1 MIPFFP
7 IEIEK
12 RQIDNKVTAYI
23 LATYNLSALIGSF
36 FTDSVIGKLGRRYSV
51 LLGMLSEGTGYILFG
66 VNGYINHK
74 PTYIALAITAR
85 FIQGFGGSVVSA
97 TMYSIVL
104 NFYLVNKTRAL
115 TMIESAMCGGVLL
128 GPALGS
134 VLFMIG
140 GFQFMIFSF
149 GTFLLMC
156 AALV

>member
-1 MIPFFP
+1 
-7 IEIEK
+7 
-12 RQIDNKVTAYI
+12 
-23 LATYNLSALIGSF
+23 
-36 FTDSVIGKLGRRYSV
+36 
-51 LLGMLSEGTGYILFG
+51 MLSEGTGYILFG

-115 TMIESAMCGGVLL
+115 TMIESAMCVGVLL
-128 GPALGS
+128 GPALGR